1 MKQVLIILAV
11 VFVVM
16 GIIATAGLLYVG
28 YRVKNRI
35 EREAASLRHDTS
47 RSTPVTVAAATGATG
62 RHVDACSLL
71 SKEEASQILGVAV
84 ERTQSKESGGQS
96 TCQYFA
102 KARSQE
108 EKMASVANAF
118 GAIAKGGATPEPEV
132 KANEAYKIGRQT
144 GMDAIGGGMRHQPA
158 GREGH
163 EGMHAMQALHGFG
176 RRDLIGRHGGREDN
190 GRPRRNRR
198 RGAHGTGRFLPGLR
212 QGPDGGADRPEPD
225 PEGPGQGRRDGAH
238 DRAEALTPGASVRR
252 AQVGAPHSR

>member
-1 MKQVLIILAV
+1 MKKVLIILAV

-16 GIIATAGLLYVG
+16 GMMATAGLIYIG

-35 EREAASLRHDTS
+35 EKEASSLRHDTS
-47 RSTPVTVAAATGATG
+47 RASPVTMAAAPAPA
-62 RHVDACSLL
+62 RHAEPCSLL
-71 SKEEASQILGVAV
+71 TRDEAAQILGVAV

-144 GMDAIGGGMRHQPA
+144 GMDDLVKGIGGLAAPTGAPYLTVTVSWENGPQAMSMLKGVIGANSA
-158 GREGH
+158 GVKTTEGLA
-163 EGMHAMQALHGFG
+163 G
-176 RRDLIGRHGGREDN
+176 IGD
-190 GRPRRNRR
+190 
-198 RGAHGTGRFLPGLR
+198 
-212 QGPDGGADRPEPD
+212 
-225 PEGPGQGRRDGAH
+225 
-238 DRAEALTPGASVRR
+238 EALMGPVDSFLAFAKGQTEVQIDLSQIPKGRDK
-252 AQVGAPHSR
+252 G

>member
-144 GMDAIGGGMRHQPA
+144 GMDDLVKGIGGLAAPTGAPYLTVTVSWENGPQAMSMLKGVIGANSA
-158 GREGH
+158 GVKTTEGLA
-163 EGMHAMQALHGFG
+163 G
-176 RRDLIGRHGGREDN
+176 IGD
-190 GRPRRNRR
+190 
-198 RGAHGTGRFLPGLR
+198 
-212 QGPDGGADRPEPD
+212 
-225 PEGPGQGRRDGAH
+225 
-238 DRAEALTPGASVRR
+238 EALMGPVDSFLAFAKGQTEVQIDLSQIPKGRDKGVAMARTI
-252 AQVGAPHSR
+252 APRL